1 MGHRGSCCDSC
12 YRGTAVFWYIA
23 GWVHKENADYR
34 SIIILE
40 DWSGEFTQSE
50 QKGGNKL
57 GGKLT
62 NPSLGNF
69 RTITKVPKFH
79 MFRVLEKK
87 SGAEN

>member
-1 MGHRGSCCDSC
+1 MIHVIEEQQYFD
-12 YRGTAVFWYIA
+12 TLLA
-23 GWVHKENADYR
+23 GFIKRMQIIEALLYLKIDQENLLNLSKR
-34 SIIILE
+34 EVIN
-40 DWSGEFTQSE
+40 W
-50 QKGGNKL
+50 

>member
-1 MGHRGSCCDSC
+1 MIHVIEEQQYFD
-12 YRGTAVFWYIA
+12 TLLA
-23 GWVHKENADYR
+23 GFIKRMQIIEALLYLKIDQENLLNLSKR
-34 SIIILE
+34 EVIN
-40 DWSGEFTQSE
+40 WGR
-50 QKGGNKL
+50 
-57 GGKLT
+57 GKLT

>member
-1 MGHRGSCCDSC
+1 MIHVIEEQQYFD
-12 YRGTAVFWYIA
+12 TLLA
-23 GWVHKENADYR
+23 GFIKRMQIIEALLYLKIDQENLLNLSKR
-34 SIIILE
+34 EVIN
-40 DWSGEFTQSE
+40 WG
-50 QKGGNKL
+50 